1 VADLRERQRIGG
13 SCTRQVT
20 SFSTQGRQTSQ
31 DAACNVRIQI
41 KKTEAE
47 VQVSVREVH
56 APFNWIS

>member
-1 VADLRERQRIGG
+1 VADLREQGIGG

-41 KKTEAE
+41 METEAE

-56 APFNWIS
+56 DPI